1 MGVLSFLC
9 TAVGV
14 SLYILLRS
22 KAMQYRFMSDAD
34 REGVTFGDG
43 KKATDRM
50 AEDIMALK
58 ADGTICFLGWAGHM
72 CYHQSPNAAI
82 RIDYEKY
89 IDGADDYIIV
99 PGKGE

>member
-1 MGVLSFLC
+1 MRTIRNLINQEKKV
-9 TAVGV
+9 
-14 SLYILLRS
+14 YILLRT

-43 KKATDRM
+43 KKATDRVV
-50 AEDIMALK
+50 EDIMALK

-72 CYHQSPNAAI
+72 CYHQGGNAAI

-89 IDGADDYIIV
+89 IDGADDYVIM
-99 PGKGE
+99 PGEANN

>member
-1 MGVLSFLC
+1 MKKYNLKSIMHSAWNIFRKV
-9 TAVGV
+9 
-14 SLYILLRS
+14 
-22 KAMQYRFMSDAD
+22 
-34 REGVTFGDG
+34 EGITFGDG

-72 CYHQSPNAAI
+72 CYHQSRNAAI